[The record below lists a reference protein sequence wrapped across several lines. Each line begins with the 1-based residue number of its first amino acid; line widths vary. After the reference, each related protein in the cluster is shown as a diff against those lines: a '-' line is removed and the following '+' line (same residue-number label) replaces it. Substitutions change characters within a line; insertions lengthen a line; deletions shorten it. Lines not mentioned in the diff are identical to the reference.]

1 MGDKKRC
8 KMRRTLHYKEN
19 KTHNNNHI
27 QHKYS
32 LRDENEKNAKG
43 LYLKDIIVQQK
54 QLRLQRREVLK

>member
-1 MGDKKRC
+1 
-8 KMRRTLHYKEN
+8 MRTTLLYKEN

-32 LRDENEKNAKG
+32 LRDENRKNAKG

>member
-8 KMRRTLHYKEN
+8 KMRTTLPYKEN

-32 LRDENEKNAKG
+32 LRDEKNAKG